1 MLELYG
7 SKPEVAKPL
16 NLFGLKALVDEI
28 LELFISHFS
37 VVQILLLITMHA
49 SLTVKFYPGKFSF
62 ALEDQRILHLL

>member
-37 VVQILLLITMHA
+37 AVLLLITMHA